1 MDIGIRPR
9 ALIREFSRPLTRSDW
24 KRRPKMTHSEFG
36 CLLFASTRLPI
47 TNSLMYRTFSKSVD
61 VLSSKYTKVPFQK
74 GWCAFHNNGCTTK
87 GKTSCKCEHCD
98 VNVCRKC
105 IKCPNC

>member
-36 CLLFASTRLPI
+36 CLLFAARLTP
-47 TNSLMYRTFSKSVD
+47 NSLMYRTFSKSVD
-61 VLSSKYTKVPFQK
+61 IISLKYTKTPVQK
-74 GWCAFHNNGCTTK
+74 KWCAFHDNGCVTK
-87 GKTSCKCEHCD
+87 RKTSCKCKHCD
-98 VNVCRKC
+98 VNVCQSC